1 MSRQK
6 YNMFYGADVI
16 LFERAKVLRSN
27 MTRAERLLFDQ
38 ISKGQLGVRFKAQYP
53 IANYIVDFYCHKAKL
68 VVELDGDLH
77 FNEDAQLLDDI
88 RTKELQKLDLRVVR
102 FTNEEV
108 FKDMEYVIGTIRS
121 CILHI

>member
-38 ISKGQLGVRFKAQYP
+38 ISKGQLGVRFKAQHP

-77 FNEDAQLLDDI
+77 FNEEAQLLDDI

>member
-38 ISKGQLGVRFKAQYP
+38 ISKGQLGVRFKAQHP

-77 FNEDAQLLDDI
+77 FNEEAQLLDDI

-108 FKDMEYVIGTIRS
+108 FKDMECVIGTIRS